1 MSAHK
6 LLEIKDL
13 RVSFQ
18 PVDGS
23 VLQAVDGVSLVLER
37 GDALGLVGESGSGK
51 TLTALAVMRLL
62 PRQMGIQYSG
72 QVLFRPPGWQERKD
86 LMQLPE
92 RALQD
97 IRGRRISM
105 VFQEPMRSLNP
116 VFRCGDQIAE
126 TLSRHKTVANGKEKE
141 EVLYWLDQMQL
152 RDPERIFHSYPH
164 QLSGGQK
171 QRVMLAVA
179 LCTRP
184 DLLLAD
190 EPTTALD
197 VTVQREFL
205 DLLHHLKEELGL
217 SILFI
222 SHDLGVVHHLCDRIV
237 VMREGQVVE
246 EGATRQIFN
255 FPAHR
260 YTLGLLLCRPPMD
273 RTLERLPVMDDE
285 LDEMPILGEDPT
297 QMGLEES
304 AASVGDLLVVDDIRA
319 VFRSRKNWWSPVR
332 EVRAVDGVS
341 FRLRAGEPLGI
352 VGESGSGKTT
362 LARCILGLQ
371 DYQEG
376 SVHFRSVNMGTATR
390 EQWLAFRQQ
399 VQIVFQDP
407 FSSLQPRMPVGEA
420 LREPL
425 RVHFDM
431 TARQQRDRVVELL
444 EQVGLSAS
452 YYERYPHEF
461 SGGQRQRLAIARAL
475 VLEPRLLICDE
486 SVSSLDVSIQ
496 AQVLNLLKELQEKF
510 GLSLLFITHDLSVVR
525 FLCEQVLVMYEGRVV
540 EEGRVE
546 QLFNH
551 PSSAY
556 TRKLLEAVPA

>member
-18 PVDGS
+18 PADGS
-23 VLQAVDGVSLVLER
+23 VIQAVDGVSLVLER

-273 RTLERLPVMDDE
+273 RTLERLPVMDDQ

-525 FLCEQVLVMYEGRVV
+525 FLCEQVLVMYEGRIV

>member
-6 LLEIKDL
+6 LLDIKDL

-18 PVDGS
+18 QADGS
-23 VLQAVDGVSLVLER
+23 AHQAVDGLNLALER
-37 GDALGLVGESGSGK
+37 GDAVGLVGESGSGK

-62 PRQMGIQYSG
+62 PRQLGTHCSG
-72 QVLFRPPGWQERKD
+72 QIFFQPPSWRESKD

-92 RALQD
+92 RALQEV
-97 IRGRRISM
+97 RGHRISM

-116 VFRCGDQIAE
+116 VFRCGDQVAE
-126 TLSRHKTVANGKEKE
+126 ALSIHQTVGRGKEKE
-141 EVLYWLDQMQL
+141 EVLYWLEQMQL
-152 RDPERIFHSYPH
+152 RDPERIYQSYPH

-205 DLLHHLKEELGL
+205 DLLLQLKEELGL

-222 SHDLGVVHHLCDRIV
+222 SHDLGMVHHLCDRIV
-237 VMREGQVVE
+237 VMRDGKVVE
-246 EGATRQIFN
+246 EGATQQIFS
-255 FPAHR
+255 FPKQS
-260 YTLGLLLCRPPMD
+260 YTLGLLECRPPMD
-273 RTLERLPVMDDE
+273 RTLDRLPV
-285 LDEMPILGEDPT
+285 LDEQLDDMPVLDAPP
-297 QMGLEES
+297 GLERPRES
-304 AASVGDLLVVDDIRA
+304 AASEGDLLAVSNIRVA
-319 VFRSRKNWWSPVR
+319 FRSRKNWWSPVR
-332 EVRAVDGVS
+332 KVQAVDGVS
-341 FRLRAGEPLGI
+341 FRLGAGEPLGI

-376 SVHFRSVNMGTATR
+376 SIHFRTVDMRTATR

-425 RVHFDM
+425 RVHFQM
-431 TARQQRDRVVELL
+431 TARQERDRVVELL
-444 EQVGLSAS
+444 EQVGLSAA
-452 YYERYPHEF
+452 YYERYPYEF

-475 VLEPRLLICDE
+475 MLEPRLLICDE

-496 AQVLNLLKELQEKF
+496 AQILNLLKELQERF

-525 FLCEQVLVMYEGRVV
+525 FLCQRVLVMYEGRVV
-540 EEGRVE
+540 EEGSVE
-546 QLFNH
+546 ELFSH
-551 PSSAY
+551 PRSAY